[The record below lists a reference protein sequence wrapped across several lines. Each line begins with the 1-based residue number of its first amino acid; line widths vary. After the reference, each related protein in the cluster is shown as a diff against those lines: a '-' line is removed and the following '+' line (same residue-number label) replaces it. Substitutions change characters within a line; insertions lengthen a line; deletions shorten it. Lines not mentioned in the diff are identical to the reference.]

1 MSLAWQAPLIFCVP
15 SFLFKDPE
23 VGVHVLSRGGLSL
36 KITAERRAGLY
47 QQRRIRELSRAA
59 SDLGNSVRAG
69 EVALSLTKRGYAPAE
84 LDL

>member
-1 MSLAWQAPLIFCVP
+1 MIFCVP

-23 VGVHVLSRGGLSL
+23 VGVYVLRRGGLSL

-47 QQRRIRELSRAA
+47 WQRRCRELSRAA
-59 SDLGNSVRAG
+59 LDLGNSTGAG
-69 EVALSLTKRGYAPAE
+69 EAARSPTSRGCAPAE